1 MNPKVKAGALT
12 VVFGAVCVAVVSTVQ
27 YVAQFMTPE
36 QVATGV
42 AVAGITACI
51 YMIYSVLL
59 SHFEYKDLLKSM
71 VDKK

>member
-1 MNPKVKAGALT
+1 MNPKVKAGVLT
-12 VVFGAVCVAVVSTVQ
+12 VAFGAVCVAVGLTVQ
-27 YVAQFMTPE
+27 YVAQFMTPD
-36 QVATGV
+36 QFMTGV

-59 SHFEYKDLLKSM
+59 AHFEYKDYLKRQ